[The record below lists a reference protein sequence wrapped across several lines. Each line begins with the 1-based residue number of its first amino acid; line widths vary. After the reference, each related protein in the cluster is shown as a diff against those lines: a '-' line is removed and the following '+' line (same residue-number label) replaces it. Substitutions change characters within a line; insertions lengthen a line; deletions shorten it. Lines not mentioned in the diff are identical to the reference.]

1 MATVHPCRKDR
12 HNYQDIAGA
21 VAGLGRRSCVV
32 CGAVQIDLRP
42 HVERSVEGMSVFAAR
57 RPTLFTLR
65 SEAVPEDSVTVSAGF
80 GVSRRR
86 RRG

>member
-21 VAGLGRRSCVV
+21 IAGLTRRSCAT
-32 CGAVQIDLRP
+32 CGSVQIDVRT
-42 HVERSVEGMSVFAAR
+42 HADENNESMSVFSAR

-65 SEAVPEDSVTVSAGF
+65 SETIPEESVTVSAGF
-80 GVSRRR
+80 GMRRRR

>member
-12 HNYQDIAGA
+12 HNYQEIAGA
-21 VAGLGRRSCVV
+21 VAGLGRRSCVT

-42 HVERSVEGMSVFAAR
+42 HAEKSGEGMSVFSAR

-65 SEAVPEDSVTVSAGF
+65 SEAEAQESVTVSAGF
-80 GVSRRR
+80 GTSRRR

>member
-1 MATVHPCRKDR
+1 MATVHPCRKGR
-12 HNYQDIAGA
+12 HNYQEIAGA
-21 VAGLGRRSCVV
+21 VAGLGRRSCVT

-42 HVERSVEGMSVFAAR
+42 HDENSGKGMSVFSAR

-65 SEAVPEDSVTVSAGF
+65 SEAVPEEAVTVSAGF
-80 GVSRRR
+80 GASRRR